1 MCKCTVDSV
10 DYFLEHQERLFNSL
24 DLSLG
29 QHQEGLF
36 DCLNHRWDSTKKGV
50 FNCSIHRWDTSSTN
64 SGCLIAWIC
73 NSGNK
78 KKGLFDCLSHRWD
91 STKKGV
97 FNFLDRR
104 WGGVLTARNLDPYFP
119 ANAQTRFAAY
129 CNSLEGPSNKVM

>member
-1 MCKCTVDSV
+1 MCKITVENV
-10 DYFLEHQERLFNSL
+10 GYFLGSQLGSDADSREHESVKDHICQLTHGASCANARLIVWTTSL
-24 DLSLG
+24 
-29 QHQEGLF
+29 
-36 DCLNHRWDSTKKGV
+36 STKK
-50 FNCSIHRWDTSSTN
+50 
-64 SGCLIAWIC
+64 
-73 NSGNK
+73 GNK

>member
-1 MCKCTVDSV
+1 MV
-10 DYFLEHQERLFNSL
+10 YLEHQERLFNSL

-97 FNFLDRR
+97 FNCLDRR
-104 WGGVLTARNLDPYFP
+104 WGGVLTARNLRKQRITQVNCLLVLHVKCATSCYI
-119 ANAQTRFAAY
+119 AIGNTAVV
-129 CNSLEGPSNKVM
+129 GVSN